1 MFCIKVENQ
10 RKKKAERE
18 TLLGEC
24 TDNKKMDAFL
34 ILKIIYLTSLPKI
47 LDKLTAHTKQVK
59 KKKIVKLPSSSSL
72 IFFRFSF
79 INAFI

>member
-59 KKKIVKLPSSSSL
+59 KKNCQIAKL
-72 IFFRFSF
+72 
-79 INAFI
+79 